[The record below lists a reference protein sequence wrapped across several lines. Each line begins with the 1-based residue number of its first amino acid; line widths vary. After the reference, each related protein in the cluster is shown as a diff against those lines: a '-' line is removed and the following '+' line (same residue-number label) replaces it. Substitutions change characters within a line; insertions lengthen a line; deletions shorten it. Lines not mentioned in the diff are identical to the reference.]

1 MSTVDAASLNT
12 DETSF
17 NSEPALISDSY
28 LPYYEGWSG
37 QKLKLKRGH
46 MLHLLR
52 KPKRKRIEKM
62 HKLQTAC

>member
-37 QKLKLKRGH
+37 QKLKLTYTRGK
-46 MLHLLR
+46 ML
-52 KPKRKRIEKM
+52 RIG
-62 HKLQTAC
+62 QI